1 MRNFFINLHELDSF
15 VGKWTVLSN
24 SLSLSYSYSVVLSIF
39 MPTVQY
45 YNIGKWAA
53 EQHHFYFQ
61 S

>member
-24 SLSLSYSYSVVLSIF
+24 SLSYSVLSIF

-45 YNIGKWAA
+45 YNIGKWA